1 MVNSRQKGARG
12 ERDARDAVREH
23 WNSPDCIRA
32 AQANGAF
39 SADLL
44 NALPHTHVE
53 VKRYKRIAALK
64 FYRQAASDC
73 GADLPIVLMRE
84 DGDTNWFVLFN
95 IKDTGDFVDSFISNA
110 THNSSGED
118 SGLHD
123 QGSSDQ
129 SS

>member
-23 WNSPDCIRA
+23 WNSPKCIRA

-44 NALPHTHVE
+44 HALPNAHVE

-64 FYRQAASDC
+64 FYRQAQRDC
-73 GADLPIVLMRE
+73 GSELPIVLMRE
-84 DGDTNWFVLFN
+84 DGDTNWFVLFK
-95 IKDTGDFVDSFISNA
+95 IQDTGDFVDAFITNA
-110 THNSSGED
+110 TQSGAED
-118 SGLHD
+118 SGLPTDGD
-123 QGSSDQ
+123 QDQ
-129 SS
+129 PG